1 MAESTYETLCRIRAK
16 VLELTRIR
24 DSKSRLEAVYKSPS
38 FDGMPGG
45 GEGDAMGRRMCAIET
60 IEEREKLL
68 EEEVDDLTG
77 GIRTE
82 MCKLPAELY
91 IFCATYYLAARSIRD
106 VCTVMQRAKQTVL
119 KYKADLRE
127 RLE

>member
-1 MAESTYETLCRIRAK
+1 MAESTYETLCRIREK

-24 DSKSRLEAVYKSPS
+24 ESKSRLEAVYKSPS

-68 EEEVDDLTG
+68 EEEVDNLTG

-82 MCKLPAELY
+82 ICKLPADLY

-127 RLE
+127 QLE